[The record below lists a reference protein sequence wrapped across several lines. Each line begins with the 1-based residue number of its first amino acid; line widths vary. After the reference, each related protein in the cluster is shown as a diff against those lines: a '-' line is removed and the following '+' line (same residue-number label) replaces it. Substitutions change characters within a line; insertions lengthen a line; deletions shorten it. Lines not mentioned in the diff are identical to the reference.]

1 VVGQR
6 LLCLRAHYWPCRV
19 VAGPRILHAFQHP
32 HRDTTFL
39 RACPPAR
46 GLRAAK
52 PPVGGSRSTGATSA
66 TRRTSPAQRRRT
78 SASPRPA
85 PAPVNRASGARSSP
99 FAADITCRRSAQ
111 DAVQRTGAT
120 GSSSRSRFGS
130 RNRSQDTH
138 RAPIPP
144 TSAKSSRVAGL
155 NCLRSSNSI
164 QAAAENSCADRRGQI
179 SVRVEE
185 IGLGGSGELVRV
197 TRDFKRIRES
207 LCRLQAPA
215 GLNRKT
221 IVAP

>member
-85 PAPVNRASGARSSP
+85 PAPVNRASGHAVHHSP
-99 FAADITCRRSAQ
+99 LTSRVVEALRTRCSGLAQLVRAADRDSVRAIDRKIHTARRSRRPRRNRRASRDSIVFARQTQSRRRPRTVAQ
-111 DAVQRTGAT
+111 TVAVRFPFVSKKLASVVQV
-120 GSSSRSRFGS
+120 SSSGLLAISNVFASLCVASR
-130 RNRSQDTH
+130 R
-138 RAPIPP
+138 
-144 TSAKSSRVAGL
+144 
-155 NCLRSSNSI
+155 
-164 QAAAENSCADRRGQI
+164 RRG
-179 SVRVEE
+179 
-185 IGLGGSGELVRV
+185 
-197 TRDFKRIRES
+197 
-207 LCRLQAPA
+207 
-215 GLNRKT
+215 
-221 IVAP
+221 

>member
-1 VVGQR
+1 VSSKRPG
-6 LLCLRAHYWPCRV
+6 
-19 VAGPRILHAFQHP
+19 
-32 HRDTTFL
+32 
-39 RACPPAR
+39 
-46 GLRAAK
+46 AADW
-52 PPVGGSRSTGATSA
+52 RSWFE
-66 TRRTSPAQRRRT
+66 QQI
-78 SASPRPA
+78 
-85 PAPVNRASGARSSP
+85 VRSSNP
-99 FAADITCRRSAQ
+99 WKHAA
-111 DAVQRTGAT
+111 
-120 GSSSRSRFGS
+120 
-130 RNRSQDTH
+130 
-138 RAPIPP
+138 RAIPP

-221 IVAP
+221 IVAAVNS